1 MHLMSLYRSILIAL
15 SFTVLLGACNGG
27 TVQNPNSADSPVTYK
42 TVEWTDLMPDSDLE
56 TWLNPPDYMNE
67 VPEGS
72 IEDKP
77 TSMLKSTITEPAD
90 SYQQALIS
98 TKVRAELDGSTI
110 RVAGYLVPL
119 DFNEK
124 QRATSFFAVP
134 FFGACL
140 HLPPPPPNQIILVH
154 SDKGVHIDDLHTPYW
169 ISGELHTGVMEN
181 DMATSAYSMTLQSH
195 ELYAEP

>member
-1 MHLMSLYRSILIAL
+1 MFYYPGLLASLFVVVL
-15 SFTVLLGACNGG
+15 SACNGG
-27 TVQNPNSADSPVTYK
+27 TVQNPDTANGPVQYETLD
-42 TVEWTDLMPDSDLE
+42 WTDLMPASDLE
-56 TWLNPPDYMNE
+56 VLLNPPDYMNE
-67 VPEGS
+67 VTEGS

-77 TSMLKSTITEPAD
+77 ASMLKSTITEPAD

-98 TKVRAELDGSTI
+98 TNVRPELDGNNI
-110 RVAGYLVPL
+110 RLAGYLVPI
-119 DFNEK
+119 DFNDK

-154 SDKGVHIDDLHTPYW
+154 SDQGVQIDDMNTPYW
-169 ISGELHTGVMEN
+169 ISGELHTGIEES